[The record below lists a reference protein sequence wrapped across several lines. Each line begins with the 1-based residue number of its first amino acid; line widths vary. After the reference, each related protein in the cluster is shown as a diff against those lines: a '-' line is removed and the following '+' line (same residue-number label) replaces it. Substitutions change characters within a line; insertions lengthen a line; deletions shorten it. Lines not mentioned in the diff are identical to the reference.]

1 MLAQI
6 RSVPDDA
13 RAPILTTVAQLLP
26 WYAMGQCEEEWK
38 RRSSDVIAT
47 VRDASKETR
56 AAVLPALD
64 QALAFC
70 HQAIGGLITQ
80 DDFDNV
86 AAQLADLRKQ
96 TV

>member
-1 MLAQI
+1 M
-6 RSVPDDA
+6 
-13 RAPILTTVAQLLP
+13 
-26 WYAMGQCEEEWK
+26 
-38 RRSSDVIAT
+38 IAT